1 VHLKALKKI
10 DKKDTYPISIR
21 VNEWRDFMRIE
32 EGKCVGCGLCISYC
46 PVGAIQL
53 NEDKKNNRKKK
64 ANIDE
69 DQCVECGV
77 CLRAQVCKSQAIYL
91 PELKWPRVVRR
102 AFSDPMVEHKET
114 GVPGRGTEEM
124 KTNEVTGRFKRGSW
138 GMAVEVG
145 RPGVGA
151 RLWELELIAMA
162 LAEKGVVFEPRNPVT
177 FLFADVKTG
186 KLKPELKNEKV
197 LSAII
202 EFEVKPE
209 QLREVLKILKDISD
223 QVETVF
229 SVDLISFPEEEEKG
243 PALKIAREMGFPV
256 YPNGKVN
263 LGLGRV
269 LNK

>member
-1 VHLKALKKI
+1 
-10 DKKDTYPISIR
+10 
-21 VNEWRDFMRIE
+21 MRIDPE
-32 EGKCVGCGLCISYC
+32 KCVGCKQCVSYC

-53 NEDKKNNRKKK
+53 FDNEENKKKK
-64 ANIDE
+64 ATINEDE
-69 DQCVECGV
+69 CVECGV
-77 CLRAQVCKSQAIYL
+77 CLRAQVCKPQAIYI
-91 PELKWPRVVRR
+91 PELHWPRVVRR

-162 LAEKGVVFEPRNPVT
+162 LAEKGIVFEPRNPVT
-177 FLFADVKTG
+177 FLFDDVKTG
-186 KLKPELKNEKV
+186 KIKPELKNEKV

-202 EFEVKPE
+202 EFEVKPD
-209 QLREVLKILKDISD
+209 QLRGVLQTLRDLSYQI
-223 QVETVF
+223 EAAF

-243 PALKIAREMGFPV
+243 PPIKIAKEMGFPV

>member
-1 VHLKALKKI
+1 
-10 DKKDTYPISIR
+10 
-21 VNEWRDFMRIE
+21 MRIDPE
-32 EGKCVGCGLCISYC
+32 KCVGCRQCVSYC

-53 NEDKKNNRKKK
+53 FDNEENKKKK
-64 ANIDE
+64 ATIDE
-69 DQCVECGV
+69 DECVECGV
-77 CLRAQVCKSQAIYL
+77 CLRAQVCKPQAIYL
-91 PELKWPRVVRR
+91 PELHWPRVVRR

-162 LAEKGVVFEPRNPVT
+162 LAEKGIVFEPRNPVT
-177 FLFADVKTG
+177 FLFEDVKTG
-186 KLKPELKNEKV
+186 KIKPELKNEKV

-202 EFEVKPE
+202 EFEVKPD
-209 QLREVLKILKDISD
+209 QLRGVLQTLRDLSYQI
-223 QVETVF
+223 ETVF

-243 PALKIAREMGFPV
+243 PPIKIAKGMGFPV

>member
-1 VHLKALKKI
+1 
-10 DKKDTYPISIR
+10 
-21 VNEWRDFMRIE
+21 MRIDQE
-32 EGKCVGCGLCISYC
+32 KCVGCRQCISYC

-53 NEDKKNNRKKK
+53 SDNEENKKKK
-64 ANIDE
+64 ATIDE
-69 DQCVECGV
+69 DECVECGV
-77 CLRAQVCKSQAIYL
+77 CLRAQVCKPQAIYL
-91 PELKWPRVVRR
+91 PELHWPRIVRR

-151 RLWELELIAMA
+151 RLWELEWIAMA
-162 LAEKGVVFEPRNPVT
+162 LAGKGVIFEPRNPVT
-177 FLFADVKTG
+177 FLFEDVKTG
-186 KLKPELKNEKV
+186 KIKPELRNEKV

-202 EFEVKPE
+202 EFEVKPD
-209 QLREVLKILKDISD
+209 QLRGVLQILKDLSQQI
-223 QVETVF
+223 ETVF
-229 SVDLISFPEEEEKG
+229 SVNLISFPEEEEKG
-243 PALKIAREMGFPV
+243 PAIQIAKELGFPV